1 MRNDRKRTSRAA
13 GPDAAS
19 VSGLS
24 AGDRLERA
32 IEDRA
37 DPASLQDRD
46 VPEPKRGGIRRNAFW
61 LAVTGV
67 SLYLVA
73 PRLLEV
79 LGSWRQLDEI
89 GLEWV
94 PALLALQFLSLACLW
109 ALQRLA
115 LPSAPISAII
125 DSQLAANGL
134 SKVAPG
140 GGAVGAALQYKM
152 LVRRGLEGPTV
163 AAALT
168 AVNVATFAVVLA
180 LPVLALPTFLAGAV
194 DPDLLNAALASLGV
208 FTLLTG
214 VGAVL
219 MSSDPI
225 LGSVGR
231 LLQRARNFIRRGSPP
246 LTGLPARLRR
256 ERDRVKATLGRRW
269 KLALVATAGRWAFDY
284 GILLG
289 ALAAVGAYPRPG
301 LVLLAFCAAQLLAQ
315 IPVTPGGLGFVEAGL
330 TATLALAGV
339 EAADAILATFIY
351 RLFTYWL
358 PLPVGLLAL
367 GLHQRHAAGGQ
378 PLS

>member
-1 MRNDRKRTSRAA
+1 MENDASRPSTAA
-13 GPDAAS
+13 GSDSAS
-19 VSGLS
+19 VSSRS
-24 AGDRLERA
+24 AGDRIERA
-32 IEDRA
+32 IDERT
-37 DPASLQDRD
+37 DPASIQDRS
-46 VPEPKRGGIRRNAFW
+46 VSEPKRGSLRRTAFW
-61 LAVTGV
+61 LSVTGV

-73 PRLLEV
+73 PSLLEV

-89 GLEWV
+89 GVAWV
-94 PALLALQFLSLACLW
+94 PALLALQLLSLACLW

-134 SKVAPG
+134 SKIAPG

-152 LVRRGLEGPTV
+152 LVRRGLEGSTV

-194 DPDLLNAALASLGV
+194 DPDLMNAALVSLGV
-208 FTLLTG
+208 FTLLAG
-214 VGAVL
+214 FGAVL

-225 LGSVGR
+225 LSSVGR
-231 LLQRARNFIRRGSPP
+231 LVQRIRNFVRRGSPP
-246 LTGLPARLRR
+246 LTGLPTRLRR
-256 ERDRVKATLGRRW
+256 ERDRVKATLGKRW
-269 KLALVATAGRWAFDY
+269 KLALVATAGRWAFEY

-289 ALAAVGAYPRPG
+289 ALAAVGAFPRPG

-339 EAADAILATFIY
+339 GAADAVLATFIY

-358 PLPVGLLAL
+358 PLPVGLVAF
-367 GLHQRHAAGGQ
+367 GLHQRHAAGG
-378 PLS
+378 

>member
-1 MRNDRKRTSRAA
+1 MAA
-13 GPDAAS
+13 GPDSAA
-19 VSGLS
+19 VSRQS
-24 AGDRLERA
+24 AGDRIERA
-32 IEDRA
+32 IEDRT
-37 DPASLQDRD
+37 DPGAIQDRAIA
-46 VPEPKRGGIRRNAFW
+46 EPRRGGIRRTGFW
-61 LAVTGV
+61 VGVTGV

-73 PRLLEV
+73 PSLLEV
-79 LGSWRQLDEI
+79 LGSYRQLDEI
-89 GLEWV
+89 GLAWV
-94 PALLALQFLSLACLW
+94 PALLALEFLSLACLW
-109 ALQRLA
+109 ALQRIA

-134 SKVAPG
+134 SKIAPG

-152 LVRRGLEGPTV
+152 LVRRGLQGPTV

-180 LPVLALPTFLAGAV
+180 LPVLALPSFLAGAV
-194 DPDLLNAALASLGV
+194 DPDLTNAALVSLGV

-214 VGAVL
+214 FGAVL

-225 LGSVGR
+225 LGSVAR
-231 LLQRARNFIRRGSPP
+231 LLQRVRNFIRRGSPP
-246 LTGLPARLRR
+246 LTGLPPRLRR
-256 ERDRVKATLGRRW
+256 ERDRVKATLGTRW

-289 ALAAVGAYPRPG
+289 ALAAVGAFPRPG

-339 EAADAILATFIY
+339 GAADAVLATFTY
-351 RLFTYWL
+351 RLFTYWV
-358 PLPVGLLAL
+358 PLPVGLVAF
-367 GLHQRHAAGGQ
+367 GLHQRHAAGG
-378 PLS
+378 